1 VTVVPGG
8 PVWEYRVRIDAGQV
22 QAGDWNR
29 LAVEVPTW
37 SPARDLGVAD
47 PRELGLL
54 LDRVEIGPE

>member
-1 VTVVPGG
+1 
-8 PVWEYRVRIDAGQV
+8 VRIDAGQV